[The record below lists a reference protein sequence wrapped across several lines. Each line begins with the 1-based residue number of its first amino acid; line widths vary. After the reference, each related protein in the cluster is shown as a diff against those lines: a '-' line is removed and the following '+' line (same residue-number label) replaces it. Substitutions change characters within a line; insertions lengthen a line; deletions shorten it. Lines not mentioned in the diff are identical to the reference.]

1 MKETLKKS
9 SQESENANVKA
20 AKGRLATL
28 KKKKKNPSPT
38 IEDFID
44 DSETEEEETDDD
56 QEIEEEDHYK
66 IYPKAPEDNDIIKI
80 ISHRGTKIKVDW
92 RDKDENTDPMI
103 SLPLLWADYPHTVS
117 MYRKKKKGYLA
128 NTNGGATLCCL
139 LLIA

>member
-56 QEIEEEDHYK
+56 QEIEEDHYK

-117 MYRKKKKGYLA
+117 MYCKKKGYLA